1 MTIVPVTSI
10 RVFFLMSQDIP
21 VKALCLFG
29 ERHDYKSFVAT
40 DTCSFHLINKILKG
54 KSLEHIQIL
63 VEGENEI
70 IRNEYKPLKGFFEQ
84 NNTLSK
90 IVLNVDRR
98 KYLHEHVTKM
108 FYPLI
113 EDIYYSYVA
122 MDSSDY
128 LKNIPLKL
136 KFRNMKKFCDSDCA
150 SIFVVTEEALN
161 EFSNV
166 NRSNDRLI
174 DFEDIDTISMN
185 AQKKLLNSGKLS
197 PLELVFLAENAL
209 VYLSFFF
216 KTEIYLKC
224 LGFSVS
230 EKDKECI
237 CQRIKLIYKIS
248 FKEYK
253 NSQKNQNILLQ
264 SFDDPEDAHNFITL
278 ILMRSIEVSLVNRL
292 GKFIWKNLS
301 YDDAKDKIYFNKEID
316 YIRNNMVQGNLL
328 VLYSYKTDIMTEDS
342 LFSNSFDC
350 AITILKTYYFLPV
363 IEINTVIN
371 LFYGTKF
378 LTFCYFGD
386 HHTKILDQYMSHI
399 NIKKM
404 YNSSVNP
411 ESENFEFVH
420 FDEKV
425 MENLHSL
432 NLL

>member
-1 MTIVPVTSI
+1 
-10 RVFFLMSQDIP
+10 
-21 VKALCLFG
+21 
-29 ERHDYKSFVAT
+29 
-40 DTCSFHLINKILKG
+40 
-54 KSLEHIQIL
+54 
-63 VEGENEI
+63 
-70 IRNEYKPLKGFFEQ
+70 
-84 NNTLSK
+84 
-90 IVLNVDRR
+90 
-98 KYLHEHVTKM
+98 
-108 FYPLI
+108 
-113 EDIYYSYVA
+113 
-122 MDSSDY
+122 
-128 LKNIPLKL
+128 
-136 KFRNMKKFCDSDCA
+136 
-150 SIFVVTEEALN
+150 VTEEALN

-185 AQKKLLNSGKLS
+185 AQKKLLTSGKLS

-253 NSQKNQNILLQ
+253 NSQTNQNILLQ

-363 IEINTVIN
+363 IEIKTVIN

-386 HHTKILDQYMSHI
+386 HHAKILDQYMSHI

-425 MENLHSL
+425 MEILHSL